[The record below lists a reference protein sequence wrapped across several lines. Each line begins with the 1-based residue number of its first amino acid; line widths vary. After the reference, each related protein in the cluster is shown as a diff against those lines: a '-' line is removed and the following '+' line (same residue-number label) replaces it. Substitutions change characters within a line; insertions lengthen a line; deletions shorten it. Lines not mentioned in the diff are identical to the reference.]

1 MSDDLDTGSDLG
13 PPEQPEAAL
22 AGTVRLAQSALRSP
36 PPAAGAEVRSWHRVE
51 SLMQEAALSPSVLR
65 EITRQSPR
73 RPWWQRL
80 TFWKR

>member
-1 MSDDLDTGSDLG
+1 MSDDLDPGFD
-13 PPEQPEAAL
+13 PPEHSDGAL
-22 AGTVRLAQSALRSP
+22 AGAVRLAQSALHSP
-36 PPAAGAEVRSWHRVE
+36 PPPAGAEARSRHRLE

-65 EITRQSPR
+65 EVTRQLPG